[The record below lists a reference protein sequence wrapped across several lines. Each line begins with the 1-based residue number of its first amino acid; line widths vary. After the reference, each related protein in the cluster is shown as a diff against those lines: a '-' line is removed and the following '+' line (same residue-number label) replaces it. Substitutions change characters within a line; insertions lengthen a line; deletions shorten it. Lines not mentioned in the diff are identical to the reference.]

1 MAMATDLRRFE
12 ASTTRVLGFGVFSG
26 FFLFCTGGGLVVV
39 TVFAVVDARDVVDDT
54 LCERLF
60 CEACRN

>member
-12 ASTTRVLGFGVFSG
+12 TSTSRVLGFGDFSG

-39 TVFAVVDARDVVDDT
+39 TVFAVADARDVVDDT
-54 LCERLF
+54 L
-60 CEACRN
+60 